1 MPVRMTAARATL
13 AQVAQGLADAVALSV
28 AISSIAFATPRQP
41 PPVASLDRNADERL
55 SRSEAS
61 YDRTLAE
68 IFASCDLDGNGF
80 VDRDEYA
87 RATLGY
93 SARTET

>member
-28 AISSIAFATPRQP
+28 AISSFALAGPRQP
-41 PPVASLDRNADERL
+41 PPFESLDRNADERL
-55 SRSEAS
+55 SRSEAG

-68 IFASCDLDGNGF
+68 IFAFSDLDGNGF
-80 VDRDEYA
+80 VDREEYA
-87 RATLGY
+87 RAMRSTLI
-93 SARTET
+93 

>member
-1 MPVRMTAARATL
+1 MSVRMTLGRATL
-13 AQVAQGLADAVALSV
+13 AQVAQGLTDAVALSV
-28 AISSIAFATPRQP
+28 AISSIAFAGPRQP
-41 PPVASLDRNADERL
+41 PPFDALDRNADERL

-68 IFASCDLDGNGF
+68 IFASSDLNGDGF

-87 RATLGY
+87 RAIRNTF
-93 SARTET
+93 T

>member
-1 MPVRMTAARATL
+1 MTAARATL

-41 PPVASLDRNADERL
+41 PPFASLDRNADERL

>member
-1 MPVRMTAARATL
+1 MPIRMTAARATL

-28 AISSIAFATPRQP
+28 VISSIAFASPRQP
-41 PPVASLDRNADERL
+41 PPFESLDRNADERL

-68 IFASCDLDGNGF
+68 IFAFSDLDGDGF

-87 RATLGY
+87 RAT
-93 SARTET
+93 RNTFI